1 MAKKNRNNELNERAI
16 RAMPYDLRIRNY
28 EREKDRMF
36 SRIAGLPAEEVS
48 RMHRELAEKWKV

>member
-1 MAKKNRNNELNERAI
+1 MTKKSKRFELTERAI
-16 RAMPYDLRIRNY
+16 RSMPYDLRIRNY
-28 EREKDRMF
+28 EREKDQMF